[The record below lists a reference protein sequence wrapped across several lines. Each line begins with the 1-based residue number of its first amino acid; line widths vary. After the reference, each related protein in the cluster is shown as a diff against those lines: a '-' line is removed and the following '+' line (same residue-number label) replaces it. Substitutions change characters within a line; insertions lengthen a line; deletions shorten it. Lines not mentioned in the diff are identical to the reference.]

1 MKGISFA
8 KQVKIVIATMTLH
21 NHIRRH
27 SNQDSHFVI
36 EENLGDIS
44 SEMEMDDDE
53 QEDDHGYV
61 AQEMEAIRNEIAQS
75 LMSARGTRNS

>member
-1 MKGISFA
+1 MWYEYKRSDEGGWLF
-8 KQVKIVIATMTLH
+8 
-21 NHIRRH
+21 
-27 SNQDSHFVI
+27 